1 MKAATAVR
9 FAELDA
15 PSVTAASTRGA
26 LDATMAELLDA
37 IVAADSMIAS
47 VSGYRAQL
55 IDQARAWGE
64 LVADVADSP
73 RTGGWDSA
81 ATAHRELVSE
91 LACALRLPERTAQT
105 LVAHSQLLVEGLP
118 ATLTAL
124 QSGEITYRHAQSLA
138 DHAVSLPDSTRA
150 AFEEAVLPAA
160 RELTVSRFDRVA
172 RTKRERMHPESIEAR
187 HVAGVADRCLSVTAD
202 RDGMAWLNVYL
213 PAAHAIA
220 IDDRLGRIA
229 AGLRAAEQADASQ
242 HGAAQHGAARHGAAA
257 GAGSTHEPAPVR
269 TLTQLK
275 VDVLSDLLID
285 GEIVAGDGRS
295 SIGRGIRASVHVTVP
310 VLSLLGAGSE
320 ASGLARATLEGC
332 SAVDPT
338 VHATLEG
345 YGPIDPHTAAR
356 LAATAPGFTRLL
368 THPETGAVLSV
379 GRDRYSPPPE
389 LRRWLRARDETCRFP
404 GCARRTGDCEI
415 DHTDDWQNR
424 GPTSH
429 DNLAHL
435 CPSHHHLKHNT
446 RWAVRQVGHGLLH
459 WTSPSGRTYV
469 TKPALTS

>member
-1 MKAATAVR
+1 VSTCLMKAATAVR
-9 FAELDA
+9 FEELGARSVAAA
-15 PSVTAASTRGA
+15 PAPVTLET
-26 LDATMAELLDA
+26 TTTELLDA

-47 VSGYRAQL
+47 LSGYRAQL

-64 LVADVADSP
+64 LVADVAGSP
-73 RTGGWDSA
+73 RTGGWDAA

-105 LVAHSQLLVEGLP
+105 LVAHSQLLVGSLP

-124 QSGEITYRHAQSLA
+124 QSGEISYRHAQSLA
-138 DHAVSLPDSTRA
+138 DHAVSLPESTRS
-150 AFEEAVLPAA
+150 AFEATVLPAA

-172 RTKRERMHPESIEAR
+172 RTQRERAHPESIEAR

-229 AGLRAAEQADASQ
+229 AGLRAAAQADA
-242 HGAAQHGAARHGAAA
+242 ARSGAAA
-257 GAGSTHEPAPVR
+257 RGDSANAADEPSRVR

-275 VDVLSDLLID
+275 VDVLTDLLID
-285 GEIVAGDGRS
+285 GEIVAGDGRGG
-295 SIGRGIRASVHVTVP
+295 IGRGIRASVHVTVP
-310 VLSLLGAGSE
+310 VLALLGAPGG
-320 ASGLARATLEGC
+320 AAPG
-332 SAVDPT
+332 
-338 VHATLEG
+338 TLEG
-345 YGPIDPHTAAR
+345 YGPIDPLTAAH

-368 THPETGAVLSV
+368 THPETQAVLSV

-389 LRRWLRARDETCRFP
+389 LRRWLRVRDETCRFP
-404 GCARRTGDCEI
+404 GCARRSSECEI

-424 GPTSH
+424 GLTSH

-446 RWAVRQVGHGLLH
+446 RWAVHPVEHGILR

-469 TKPALTS
+469 TKPALTL